1 MSVKNPMDKRA
12 LRSRKLLQEALIRLL
27 EEKEYNKISVA
38 DISETAG
45 VARPTFYLHYKT
57 KDDLI
62 LGYLDDM
69 FEQFYD
75 DIPHD
80 MLTISSA
87 GVELAKL
94 LFNQWEKHRLFV
106 QAVVNAG
113 LDNLIMKR
121 FQQYITRVFGRF
133 LRTNELK
140 LSNPELLK
148 YVVDYLA
155 GASMMIIMRWLRDDM
170 RYPVDTIAQL
180 YTELARPGILSLLTQ
195 TDLIASFDK
204 PNDKT
209 ASVEI

>member
-1 MSVKNPMDKRA
+1 MSVMSVKNPMDKRA
-12 LRSRKLLQEALIRLL
+12 LRSRKLLQEALIQLL
-27 EEKEYNKISVA
+27 EQKEYTKISVA
-38 DISETAG
+38 DISEAAG

-75 DIPHD
+75 DIPHE

-87 GVELAKL
+87 GVDLAKL
-94 LFNQWEKHRLFV
+94 LFSQWEKHRLFV

-133 LRTNELK
+133 LRTNKLT

-155 GASMMIIMRWLRDDM
+155 GASMMIIMRWLREDM
-170 RYPVDTIAQL
+170 RHSVDTIALL

-204 PNDKT
+204 PV
-209 ASVEI
+209 SVKS